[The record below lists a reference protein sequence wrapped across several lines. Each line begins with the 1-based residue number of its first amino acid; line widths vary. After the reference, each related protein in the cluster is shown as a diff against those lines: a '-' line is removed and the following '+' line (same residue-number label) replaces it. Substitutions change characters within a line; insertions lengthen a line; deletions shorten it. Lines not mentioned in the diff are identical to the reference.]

1 MNKTPTN
8 LQIIAS
14 IEKGFV
20 LERRSANPGTQFDT
34 GALATA
40 AKAFSA
46 AMTEYTSALLFHASE
61 LVAREDSAVQQL
73 MNHWKMTKE
82 EVSDRLQQI
91 ADANHGDWSDKSAHR
106 VWVYTCAGFTFDA
119 DGKLEIEHTPLFFKP
134 KFDYGPKLKF
144 NPRFIR

>member
-34 GALATA
+34 GALATHQG
-40 AKAFSA
+40 FFGS
-46 AMTEYTSALLFHASE
+46 MTEYTSALSSMPRACCRVIRCSTTYEPL
-61 LVAREDSAVQQL
+61 
-73 MNHWKMTKE
+73 KMTKE

-91 ADANHGDWSDKSAHR
+91 ADANRGDWSARAHR
-106 VWVYTCAGFTFDA
+106 VWVYHALDS
-119 DGKLEIEHTPLFFKP
+119 PLTLTANSKSSNAIAFQA
-134 KFDYGPKLKF
+134 KFDYGPNLNSTQGLFVKEE
-144 NPRFIR
+144 